1 MSDKKLI
8 IVLGSSGMAGHKITS
23 YFKRFTDDYIVE
35 EINRGNFVSQYLIQA
50 DIINRIKTTFWCYDA
65 TSSRNISEIYIIN
78 CLGVTN
84 RSNDFETMTL
94 MNSYFPHQLEQ
105 FKDVAKVIHLTTDC
119 VFTHLK
125 FKYHNENSNDLN
137 KKSEYGLTKYLGERP
152 NNMNLRVSIIGEEIS
167 HFRNLFSDLH
177 RCVLRGDK
185 EYKGY
190 INHYW
195 NGMTT
200 LELAKCLKKIVDN
213 DWFNRKTYHLFS
225 PNTLQAI
232 TKYKLLQLLINEFK
246 FDISLIPTK
255 DKLRHQLLGSK
266 HDLVKKLNILPIEE
280 QIKEM
285 VENLDESYLNIKENL

>member
-1 MSDKKLI
+1 MSERKLI
-8 IVLGSSGMAGHKITS
+8 IILGSSGMAGHKIAS
-23 YFKRFTDDYIVE
+23 YFKRFTDNYIVVQIDRE
-35 EINRGNFVSQYLIQA
+35 CNYSDQCCEQNKIIEKLDCNINYYYR
-50 DIINRIKTTFWCYDA
+50 R
-65 TSSRNISEIYIIN
+65 TSTPNIYIIN

-84 RSNDFETMTL
+84 RSDDFEAMTL

-119 VFTHLK
+119 VFKHLK
-125 FKYHNENSNDLN
+125 FKYHNENSSDLN
-137 KKSEYGLTKYLGERP
+137 KSSEYGLTKYLGERP
-152 NNMNLRVSIIGEEIS
+152 NNMNLRVSIIGEEIN

-177 RCVLRGDK
+177 KCVLRGDK

-225 PNTLQAI
+225 PTFKVLT
-232 TKYKLLQLLINEFK
+232 TKYKLIELLINEFK
-246 FDISLIPTK
+246 FDIKLIPTK

-285 VENLDESYLNIKENL
+285 VENLDESYLNIMEHI